1 MRDTVDFKQ
10 IKWTFASLLML
21 VLLFIAHRYI
31 DSLNAESTYKAS
43 KPLSVEHDSAI
54 VPMHLASVAL
64 PEVPAVKDSQALAKQ
79 PLKSA
84 SKQQGNAVLARQA
97 DARTDTESPR
107 EENDQVS
114 NEASQA
120 VLKALSGAQLQIAM
134 PVSAHTR
141 EQVLHFLY
149 QCTGIG
155 LAALYENADGNQ
167 LMPLTTLPA
176 QASTILRSISG
187 EMSVFERNLQAA
199 YAPHQALLRVYPVA
213 FDSVLSKEIA
223 RNLQG
228 QALTQFYA
236 QYHLQQNSLWLKNI
250 TLNNHQLQQ
259 SWLLFDGENTSCNL

>member
-1 MRDTVDFKQ
+1 MNDTVNFEQ
-10 IKWTFASLLML
+10 TKWAFASLLML

-31 DSLNAESTYKAS
+31 DSLNAESTAKAS
-43 KPLSVEHDSAI
+43 KSVSLKHDNAI
-54 VPMHLASVAL
+54 IPMHLANVAL
-64 PEVPAVKDSQALAKQ
+64 PAVPAVKASQTLAMESS
-79 PLKSA
+79 KSA
-84 SKQQGNAVLARQA
+84 LKQQREDVLARQA
-97 DARTDTESPR
+97 DARTNTESPR
-107 EENDQVS
+107 QENDQVS

-141 EQVLHFLY
+141 EQVLQFLY

-167 LMPLTTLPA
+167 LMPLTALPA